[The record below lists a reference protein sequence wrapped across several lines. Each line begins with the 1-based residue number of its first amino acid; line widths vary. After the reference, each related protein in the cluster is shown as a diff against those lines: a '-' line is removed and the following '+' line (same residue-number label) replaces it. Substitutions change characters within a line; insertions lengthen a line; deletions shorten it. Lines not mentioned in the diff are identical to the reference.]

1 MQRRHSI
8 QNALKIIALCAAIMP
23 ATGIF
28 AQNTIKLAA
37 IVELSGAGA
46 SAGTNFKNGVDL
58 AVREINAAGGILGKK
73 IELTTNDTTTNPGV
87 ALALTKKAID
97 QDVFAIFGPVFSG
110 SIIVSM
116 KESEKAKIPNWT
128 GGEAANITLQ
138 GNPYIFRTSFTQAT
152 AMPKVARYINENA
165 KVKNLAI
172 VFVNNDFGKGGLD
185 MIKKALA
192 STDTKVATEIS
203 TDAGQVDFSAAVLR
217 AKQSNAD
224 ALFVYLNEDESARI
238 LRELRKQGWNKPI
251 IGETTLTGQKVI
263 DLAGEAANGA
273 VAHVGLTVD
282 APIPVVRAFKAKFE
296 KEYKYTSDHNGMK
309 GYSGIYAMQAAI
321 EKVGKVDREAVAKAM
336 KGLKINTD
344 KYPGALMYTEFDD
357 KGDLDR
363 MSFLVQVKNG
373 KQEVIDLL
381 PPLKTK
387 TAVAV
392 AKPVTD
398 PVAAKVTKP
407 VNPKPA
413 TAKPTAAPAAKL

>member
-1 MQRRHSI
+1 MFRRTPLSALLSLAIAGASI
-8 QNALKIIALCAAIMP
+8 GFTTAAS
-23 ATGIF
+23 
-28 AQNTIKLAA
+28 AQNTIKAAA

-46 SAGTNFKNGVDL
+46 SAGTNFKNGLDL
-58 AVREINAAGGILGKK
+58 AVKEINASGGILGKK

-97 QDVFAIFGPVFSG
+97 SDVFAIFGPVFSG

-128 GGEAANITLQ
+128 GGEAAAITMQ

-165 KVKNLAI
+165 KVKNLTI
-172 VFVNNDFGKGGLD
+172 VYVNNDFGKGGLD
-185 MIKKALA
+185 MIKKALTP
-192 STDTKVATEIS
+192 TDTKVAAEIS

-273 VAHVGLTVD
+273 IAHVGLTVD

-381 PPLKTK
+381 PPLN
-387 TAVAV
+387 
-392 AKPVTD
+392 
-398 PVAAKVTKP
+398 TKP
-407 VNPKPA
+407 VIAAPKA
-413 TAKPTAAPAAKL
+413 AEAPAAAAAKPAKPAKAASKP